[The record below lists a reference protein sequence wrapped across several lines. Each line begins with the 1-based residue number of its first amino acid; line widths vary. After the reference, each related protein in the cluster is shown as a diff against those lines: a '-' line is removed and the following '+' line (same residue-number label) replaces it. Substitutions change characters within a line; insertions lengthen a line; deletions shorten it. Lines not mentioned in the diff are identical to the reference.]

1 MQVIFKTWK
10 KAFDSDGTRLDIY
23 YLVTSTPVVADTN
36 AASNTVS
43 TAVAHAA
50 QSIPVGLA
58 TPNEDKTPDGV
69 KTGFY
74 LDCSSSWTHSA
85 SSNTI
90 RCNVMDTQ
98 LMLFSKEQQL
108 ELTTKWPREIF
119 L

>member
-23 YLVTSTPVVADTN
+23 YLVTSTPIVADTN

-43 TAVAHAA
+43 TAVACT
-50 QSIPVGLA
+50 QTIPVGLA

-90 RCNVMDTQ
+90 HCNVMDTQ
-98 LMLFSKEQQL
+98 LMLFSKEQLL